1 MNRMFLVAILAV
13 TAMGCGIKEDIYRRD
28 VDALKDQISLLES
41 QKLQLVG
48 ERGRLNDEL
57 SALAQEKGVLS
68 KDLTKAIAKMEDLRQ
83 QAEQRKARLM
93 ELRNKLQSMVAAG
106 QLTIR
111 TDGGRM
117 IVEMAEK
124 VLFDTGKYRLKE
136 EGLAALAQL
145 TSILR
150 TLDARQFQ
158 VAGHT
163 DSMGSDEMNWKLS
176 LDRAREVVL
185 YMIQM
190 GMPPERVSAAGFG
203 KFAPVASNDTP
214 EGMAQNRRIEIVL
227 VPDIGE
233 LLSFEDELDSSD
245 GVTP

>member
-1 MNRMFLVAILAV
+1 MKRWIVAGILAI
-13 TAMGCGIKEDIYRRD
+13 TATGCGIKEDVYRRD
-28 VDALKDQISLLES
+28 VGALKDQIALLES
-41 QKLQLVG
+41 QKDSLVG
-48 ERGRLNDEL
+48 ERTRLNGEL

-68 KDLTKAIAKMEDLRQ
+68 KDLMKALSKVEALRQ

-106 QLTIR
+106 QLTVR

-124 VLFDTGKYRLKE
+124 VLFDTGKFRLKE
-136 EGLAALAQL
+136 EGLSALAEL
-145 TSILR
+145 TGILR
-150 TLDARQFQ
+150 TLEARQFQ

-163 DSMGSDEMNWKLS
+163 DSAGADEMNWKLS

-185 YMIQM
+185 YMVQM
-190 GMPPERVSAAGFG
+190 GMPPNRVSAAGYG

-227 VPDIGE
+227 VPDISE
-233 LLSFEDELDSSD
+233 LLSFDEETESMNGD
-245 GVTP
+245 VQ

>member
-1 MNRMFLVAILAV
+1 MKRWLVAGILAV
-13 TAMGCGIKEDIYRRD
+13 TATGCGIKEDVYRRD
-28 VDALKDQISLLES
+28 VNALKDQIALLES
-41 QKLQLVG
+41 QKDSLVG

-57 SALAQEKGVLS
+57 AALAQEKGVLS
-68 KDLTKAIAKMEDLRQ
+68 KDLTDAMARVEKLRQ

-93 ELRNKLQSMVAAG
+93 ELRSKLQSMVAAG
-106 QLTIR
+106 QLTVR

-136 EGLAALAQL
+136 EGLAALGEL
-145 TSILR
+145 TGILR
-150 TLDARQFQ
+150 TLEGRQFQ

-163 DSMGSDEMNWKLS
+163 DSAGADEMNWKLS

-185 YMIQM
+185 YMVQM
-190 GMPPERVSAAGFG
+190 GMPPDRVSAAGYG

-233 LLSFEDELDSSD
+233 LLSFDEEAEPVKGDLQ
-245 GVTP
+245 

>member
-1 MNRMFLVAILAV
+1 MRRLGMALLVALA
-13 TAMGCGIKEDIYRRD
+13 ASGCGIKEDVYRRD
-28 VDALKDQISLLES
+28 VNALKDQIALLET
-41 QKLQLVG
+41 QKESLIG

-57 SALAQEKGVLS
+57 NALAQEKGVLS
-68 KDLTKAIAKMEDLRQ
+68 KDLKKALDKMEELRQ
-83 QAEQRKARLM
+83 QAEQRKARLL

-150 TLDARQFQ
+150 TLEGRQFQ

-163 DSMGSDEMNWKLS
+163 DSAGSDEMNWKLS

-185 YMIQM
+185 YMVQM
-190 GMPPERVSAAGFG
+190 GMPPDRVSAAGYG
-203 KFAPVASNDTP
+203 KFAPVASNDEP

-227 VPDIGE
+227 VPDISE
-233 LLSFEDELDSSD
+233 LLSFEDEPEADK
-245 GVTP
+245 GATP

>member
-1 MNRMFLVAILAV
+1 MTRWAWVAVLAV
-13 TAMGCGIKEDIYRRD
+13 VASGCGIKEDVYRRD
-28 VDALKDQISLLES
+28 INSLKDQIALLEN
-41 QKLQLVG
+41 QKLSLVAERTQLG
-48 ERGRLNDEL
+48 QEL

-68 KDLTKAIAKMEDLRQ
+68 KDLKKALDKMEELRQ
-83 QAEQRKARLM
+83 QAEQRKIKLQ
-93 ELRNKLQSMVAAG
+93 ELRNKLQAMVLAG

-124 VLFDTGKYRLKE
+124 VLFDTGKFRLKE
-136 EGLAALAQL
+136 DGLVALGQL
-145 TSILR
+145 TGILKS
-150 TLDARQFQ
+150 LEGRQFQ

-163 DSMGSDEMNWKLS
+163 DSAGSDEMNWRLS

-190 GMPPERVSAAGFG
+190 GMPPDRVSAAGYG
-203 KFAPVASNDTP
+203 KFAPVASNDDP

-233 LLSFEDELDSSD
+233 LLTFDEEPEDAK
-245 GVTP
+245 GVEP

>member
-1 MNRMFLVAILAV
+1 MKRWLWVAVLAV
-13 TAMGCGIKEDIYRRD
+13 VASGCGIKEDVYRRD
-28 VDALKDQISLLES
+28 LNSLKDQIALLES
-41 QKLQLVG
+41 QKLSLVG
-48 ERGRLNDEL
+48 ERTQLGQEL

-68 KDLTKAIAKMEDLRQ
+68 KDLKRALDKMEELRQ
-83 QAEQRKARLM
+83 QAEQRKAKLQ
-93 ELRNKLQSMVAAG
+93 ELRNKLQAMVLAG

-124 VLFDTGKYRLKE
+124 VLFDTGKFRLKE
-136 EGLAALAQL
+136 DGLVALGQL
-145 TSILR
+145 TGILKS
-150 TLDARQFQ
+150 LEGRQFQ

-163 DSMGSDEMNWKLS
+163 DSAGSDEMNWRLS

-185 YMIQM
+185 YMVQM
-190 GMPPERVSAAGFG
+190 GMPPDRVSAAGYG
-203 KFAPVASNDTP
+203 KFAPVASNDDP

-233 LLSFEDELDSSD
+233 LLTFDEEEEGAK
-245 GVTP
+245 GVEP

>member
-1 MNRMFLVAILAV
+1 MTRWVWVAVLAV
-13 TAMGCGIKEDIYRRD
+13 VATGCGIKEDVYRRD
-28 VDALKDQISLLES
+28 LNSLKDQIALLEN
-41 QKLQLVG
+41 QKLSLVG
-48 ERGRLNDEL
+48 ERTQLSQEL

-68 KDLTKAIAKMEDLRQ
+68 KDLKKALDKMEELRQ
-83 QAEQRKARLM
+83 QAEQRKAKLL
-93 ELRNKLQSMVAAG
+93 ELRNKLQAMVLAG

-124 VLFDTGKYRLKE
+124 VLFDTGKFRLKE
-136 EGLAALAQL
+136 DGLVALGQL
-145 TSILR
+145 TGILKS
-150 TLDARQFQ
+150 LEGRQFQ

-163 DSMGSDEMNWKLS
+163 DSAGSDEMNWRLS

-185 YMIQM
+185 YMVQM
-190 GMPPERVSAAGFG
+190 GMPPDRVSAAGYG
-203 KFAPVASNDTP
+203 KFAPVASNDDP

-233 LLSFEDELDSSD
+233 LLTFDEEEEGAK
-245 GVTP
+245 GVEP